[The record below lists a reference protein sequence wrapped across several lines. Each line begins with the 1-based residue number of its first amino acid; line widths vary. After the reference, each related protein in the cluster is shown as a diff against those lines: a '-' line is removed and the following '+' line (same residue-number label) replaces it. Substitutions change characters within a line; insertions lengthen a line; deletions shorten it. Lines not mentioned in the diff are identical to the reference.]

1 VNAPSCRATFPAQSL
16 TAYWL
21 GELDG
26 PAEAE
31 FEEHLFG
38 CDDCTRR
45 LHALAQV
52 GEGVKRLS
60 REGNVQAIL
69 PAPFVKR
76 LLELGVR
83 VREYRV
89 QSGGSVMCT
98 ITPEDDLVLAH
109 LHAPLNDVRR
119 LDVVLH
125 DKSADA
131 RMRIEDVAFDPLAD
145 EVVMLPNA
153 VQLRQVAYLTLHV
166 TLLAVDPAGERAIGE
181 YTFNHSPHA

>member
-1 VNAPSCRATFPAQSL
+1 VTFPAQSV

-38 CDDCTRR
+38 CADCAGR
-45 LHALAQV
+45 LNAIAQL

-60 REGNVQAIL
+60 REGKTHAIL

-76 LLELGVR
+76 LQELGVR

-98 ITPEDDLVLAH
+98 ITPQDDLVLAH
-109 LHAPLNDVRR
+109 LHAPLQDVQR

-125 DKSADA
+125 DRSADA
-131 RMRIEDVAFDPLAD
+131 RVRIEDVAFDPLAG

-153 VQLRQVAYLTLHV
+153 AQLRQVAFMTLHV

-181 YTFNHSPHA
+181 YTFNHSPHG